1 MECVLY
7 KFPIFNFSRAG
18 GGAQNVRWISAI
30 GGGTFGMHGS
40 ESRGQASVLVFLRFN
55 RPSFPE
61 RRAGDGV
68 FDISL
73 PSAIDL
79 LACVPAGR
87 EEERDKLVT
96 FLRFR
101 HLSFPKRG
109 VGGRVFCGSLQSAA
123 ALLVCM
129 PAGREGKRAERF

>member
-1 MECVLY
+1 ML
-7 KFPIFNFSRAG
+7 IF
-18 GGAQNVRWISAI
+18 V
-30 GGGTFGMHGS
+30 
-40 ESRGQASVLVFLRFN
+40 RFN

-61 RRAGDGV
+61 RRAGDEV

-73 PSAIDL
+73 PLAIDL
-79 LACVPAGR
+79 LACIPAGQ

-101 HLSFPKRG
+101 HLSFPERG
-109 VGGRVFCGSLQSAA
+109 VGSRVFCGSLQSAA

>member
-1 MECVLY
+1 M
-7 KFPIFNFSRAG
+7 
-18 GGAQNVRWISAI
+18 
-30 GGGTFGMHGS
+30 
-40 ESRGQASVLVFLRFN
+40 LVFLRFN

-79 LACVPAGR
+79 LACIPAGR
-87 EEERDKLVT
+87 KEERDKLVT

-101 HLSFPKRG
+101 HLSFPERG
-109 VGGRVFCGSLQSAA
+109 VGSRVFCDIYNQRRRFWYACQRVGRASALNFSNVWRFRRSNSPERGAEGGIFGGSLHSAVV
-123 ALLVCM
+123 VCM
-129 PAGREGKRAERF
+129 AASREDEREKL